1 MCCKIYLMH
10 LYSPPKRKASINE
23 LAWHMS
29 HLHKYA
35 KNNVCHMVLQI
46 IENQNPKD
54 LNPLQA

>member
-1 MCCKIYLMH
+1 MH

-23 LAWHMS
+23 LAWCMS

-35 KNNVCHMVLQI
+35 KNNVCHMVVQI

-54 LNPLQA
+54 LKPLQA